1 VATNGASVKRL
12 RQRAILE
19 IVRREPVASQEA
31 VVAALR
37 ERGMDV
43 TQATVSRDLSE
54 LRIVK
59 VPRGDRHVYLSSDD
73 LGPAI
78 DRDADEHLARLLEEM
93 PVSIGRSGLTVVLR
107 GPLSSAQSLSRAIDR
122 SSLQEQEGTLGGDD
136 TVLVLFADEARLE
149 RWLDRFR
156 ALQGLGPEEPAH
168 LAGQAVAG
176 TTGSKRSSGP
186 V

>member
-1 VATNGASVKRL
+1 MATNGASAKRL

-31 VVAALR
+31 LVAALH

-43 TQATVSRDLSE
+43 TQATVSRDLGE

-73 LGPAI
+73 LGPAV
-78 DRDADEHLARLLEEM
+78 DRGADGHLVRLLEDM

-149 RWLDRFR
+149 RWLQRFR
-156 ALQGLGPEEPAH
+156 GLQGLRPEESAD

-176 TTGSKRSSGP
+176 TPGSERSSGP
-186 V
+186 T